1 MQKKSQHQ
9 DRKHLPLNKS
19 TMGPIL
25 QEKLVH
31 VFHMI
36 DLNEW
41 PSLSTKFNYLV
52 VQTPGHMHCNHGNLT
67 FQSMF
72 VMPTAKKKT
81 KYKQHLIWQK
91 TYSGYKPQEP

>member
-36 DLNEW
+36 DLNE
-41 PSLSTKFNYLV
+41 
-52 VQTPGHMHCNHGNLT
+52 
-67 FQSMF
+67 
-72 VMPTAKKKT
+72 
-81 KYKQHLIWQK
+81 
-91 TYSGYKPQEP
+91 